1 MLREFDRGGPAAVA
15 ELFREFL
22 AVSKR
27 RFGSLSA
34 KPGLRV
40 PRYALGSMAL
50 RSATAQASQRTGG
63 QTRP

>member
-27 RFGSLSA
+27 RFWSLSA
-34 KPGLRV
+34 KPGLCV

-50 RSATAQASQRTGG
+50 RSATAQAL
-63 QTRP
+63 